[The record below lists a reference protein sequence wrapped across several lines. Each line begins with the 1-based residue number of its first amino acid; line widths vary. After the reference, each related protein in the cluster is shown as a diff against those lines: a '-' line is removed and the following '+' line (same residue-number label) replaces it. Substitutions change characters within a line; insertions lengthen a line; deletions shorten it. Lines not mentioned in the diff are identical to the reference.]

1 MSLLEAYRA
10 DLRELVAAALDDR
23 GIFRPGEREAWD
35 EGIDDA
41 DDVSELLMTAEAL
54 HKAILDREGVDEVV
68 SEHTKERT
76 RAFV

>member
-1 MSLLEAYRA
+1 VR
-10 DLRELVAAALDDR
+10 R
-23 GIFRPGEREAWD
+23 GT
-35 EGIDDA
+35 GIDDA